1 MEKKKLEKT
10 DLDALTEIR
19 QKYQENN
26 MQIGMISS
34 DEYFINQQLKQIEQ
48 VKENCFNTLEN
59 LRKQESEL
67 VKSLEDKYGEGQI
80 NLEEG
85 VFISNS

>member
-48 VKENCFNTLEN
+48 AKETCFNTLED

>member
-26 MQIGMISS
+26 MQIGIISS
-34 DEYFINQQLKQIEQ
+34 DEYFINQQLKQLEQ
-48 VKENCFNTLEN
+48 VKENCFNTLED

>member
-48 VKENCFNTLEN
+48 VKENCFNTLED

>member
-26 MQIGMISS
+26 MQIGIISS

-48 VKENCFNTLEN
+48 VKENCFNTLED

-80 NLEEG
+80 ILEEG